1 MLQVREAR
9 PAPQREERRPAPAEV
24 SIMQKLT
31 IVQTTSDSAR
41 RPTPHPETRRL
52 LQALA

>member
-1 MLQVREAR
+1 
-9 PAPQREERRPAPAEV
+9 
-24 SIMQKLT
+24 MQKLIIIRT
-31 IVQTTSDSAR
+31 AGDSAR